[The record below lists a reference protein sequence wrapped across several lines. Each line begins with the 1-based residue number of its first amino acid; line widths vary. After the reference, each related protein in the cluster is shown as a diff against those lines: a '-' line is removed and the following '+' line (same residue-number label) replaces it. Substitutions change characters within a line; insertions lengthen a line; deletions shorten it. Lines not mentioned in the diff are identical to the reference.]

1 LQINASPSV
10 ARPIQTFIDIDADVR
25 VDIVGEV
32 KAVMA
37 ATAEPT
43 VVVDAIAMSATKV
56 RIAQALIDVDTVT
69 VFRLKQQ
76 NHNL

>member
-1 LQINASPSV
+1 
-10 ARPIQTFIDIDADVR
+10 
-25 VDIVGEV
+25 V

-37 ATAEPT
+37 AAAEPT

-56 RIAQALIDVDTVT
+56 RIAQALIGVNTVT

>member
-1 LQINASPSV
+1 
-10 ARPIQTFIDIDADVR
+10 
-25 VDIVGEV
+25 V

-37 ATAEPT
+37 AAAEPT

-56 RIAQALIDVDTVT
+56 GIAQALIDVDTLT

-76 NHNL
+76 NHSLCDFKIYTFTHLYIHQ